1 MKLRLEPQKQDAR
14 LKSLLLLAAF
24 LFMLSYALPANAAP
38 IEVADWLYARRYDPE
53 NVEEAVRILESILKA
68 NPGDYEACWRMSRIR
83 WYLGDKASGRQ
94 RIAQFDESRRFAE
107 AAVAADGN
115 KLEGHYWMASALAS
129 LALEKGI
136 IEALFSI
143 SVIRRHIDE
152 CVRIAPD
159 DARTR
164 NLRALFFWKLPGIL
178 GGNLK
183 FAEEEAKKAV
193 SLAPENPVFWGV
205 LGGIL
210 EQRKDYTGARQAFS
224 KLLSLPDR
232 IDDPVEGEKFKMEA
246 VEALRRMEGR

>member
-1 MKLRLEPQKQDAR
+1 MKQRLEPRKQDAR
-14 LKSLLLLAAF
+14 LKSLLLLSAF
-24 LFMLSYALPANAAP
+24 LFILSYALPANAAP
-38 IEVADWLYARRYDPE
+38 IEEADRFYARRYDPG
-53 NVEEAVRILESILKA
+53 NVEEAVEILESILEV
-68 NPGDYEACWRMSRIR
+68 NPRDYEACWRMARIC

-94 RIAQFDESRRFAE
+94 RIALFDESRRFAE

-115 KLEGHYWMASALAS
+115 KLEGHYWLASALAS

-136 IEALFSI
+136 IEALLSI
-143 SVIRRHIDE
+143 TAIRRHMDE
-152 CVRIAPD
+152 CVRIAPE

-183 FAEEEAKKAV
+183 LAEEEAWKAV

-210 EQRKDYTGARQAFS
+210 EQRKDYVGARQAFN

-232 IDDPVEGEKFKMEA
+232 IDDPIEGEKFKKEA
-246 VEALRRMEGR
+246 AEALRRMEGR